1 MPSTAWAQDVT
12 YTNGFG
18 SDGSYQQATL
28 TTDKYDIDGDGQKD
42 NVYEIG
48 NAGQLYWFAGLV
60 NGTLSGVDKNLSA
73 NAVLTTDITVNEN
86 VLKDDG
92 THADETSNFRNWTPI
107 GSTFN
112 GGYTGKFDGKGH
124 TISGLYLIN
133 NSTGYTYVG
142 LFGVT
147 NGSAVITNLGV
158 VDSYFAGKSYVG
170 GVCARQNAGTISNC
184 YNAGSVCG
192 LASDSEAGGVCGDSD
207 VLKHCYNRG
216 KVWGSGYVG
225 SLIGINNSNGIEN
238 CYYLEGTAEK
248 GVGSS
253 PNVDVS
259 SCVVGKSA
267 EQFKRGEVT
276 YLLNQ
281 STSSGNLAW
290 YQNIEGD
297 AKDDFPVLDSNH
309 GTIYQV
315 TGKDNQITYSNQ
327 APCQHEEYNNGIC
340 TSCGTFE
347 EPAKSDE
354 IYKIANYGNLL
365 WFANEVN
372 RGSTA
377 INAELTCDITA
388 NDNLIA
394 ANGSVTEAPEYIWTP
409 IGNATNNY
417 TGKFDGKGHT
427 ISGLYVKSTTD
438 EYVGLFG
445 YVRNAEISN
454 VGVEDSYFDGAVYAG
469 GICGRGVSIT
479 ITNCY
484 STGEVRSSGS
494 NSYVGGICGYCIS
507 ISDSPVTITNC
518 YNIGEVSG
526 LGDHVGGVCGSSSS
540 SSSNCVI
547 SNCYYLVGMPAG
559 SNTTAKTD
567 MFECSKSQ
575 FASGEVAY
583 RLQGEQEGTVWG
595 QTLTGDNRQYYPVLG
610 GAKVYATTGCVTY
623 NNSGTSA
630 KNHNKEN
637 GICKDCG
644 AYDEATDSD
653 GDGYYEIGNAGKLYW
668 FAQQINSGN
677 KNNINAVLT
686 ADITVN
692 KGENT
697 GDVAN
702 CNGTKADGWI
712 DWVPMGKNSTGY
724 EYTGTFDGQNHT
736 VNGLYFNDTS
746 TSNIGLFGYNKGTIK
761 NVGVVDSYFN
771 GEINVGGVCGVN
783 GGNATITNCYNTGT
797 VGGKN
802 DVGGVCGWNTNGTI
816 KNCYN
821 TGQVSGTTCI
831 GGVCGYNYSATITNC
846 YYLSGTA
853 TGGIN
858 GADVEG
864 SAEVKTQEQFGS
876 GEVCYLLNGS
886 RSEGTEKN
894 PLAWYQNISSDSR
907 DTYPVL
913 TGTGTNTVYQVKILC
928 GGTDDVGKAYSN
940 TNKDITVEHILIG
953 PAVFNSGKKI
963 YSKICQREGCG
974 KTLYYA
980 DADCTIEAT
989 PNADET
995 AFAVASYTL
1004 ADATEYNS
1012 EAEFTVTSLAYKRKF
1027 YDDKWM
1033 AVYVPFAIDCSKL
1046 NADYEM
1052 ATINNF
1058 HEYEQED
1065 GTYNVVLE
1073 VKRVTKGGTIP
1084 ALTPC
1089 LIRMKTAPAEEVEK
1103 TLTFANAE
1111 FSAAADK
1118 SIDCSSVT
1126 RYYQFFGTLNGK
1138 TGLTAETDFVL
1149 NAGKLYKTS
1158 ESTVLLPQ
1166 RWYLSAT
1173 DRTSTPVE
1181 TASMLRS
1188 ISINVIGDGEATG
1201 IEDIHVNTESGADA
1215 SGSTGI
1221 YDLQGRK
1228 IISEPTKGMY
1238 IKNGKKYIK

>member
-92 THADETSNFRNWTPI
+92 TPADETSNFNFRNWTPI
-107 GSTFN
+107 GSTFA

-133 NSTGYTYVG
+133 ESTGSYTYVG

-147 NGSAVITNLGV
+147 KGSAVITNLGV

-170 GVCARQNAGTISNC
+170 GVCARQSAGTISNC
-184 YNAGSVCG
+184 YNAGSVRG
-192 LASDSEAGGVCGDSD
+192 LASDSKAGGVCGDSAG
-207 VLKHCYNRG
+207 LKHCYNRG

-225 SLIGINNSNGIEN
+225 SLIGENNANGIEN

-259 SCVVGKSA
+259 SCVVGKNA
-267 EQFKRGEVT
+267 EQFKSGEVT

-309 GTIYQV
+309 GTVYQV

-377 INAELTCDITA
+377 INAELICDITA

-438 EYVGLFG
+438 AYVGLFG

-454 VGVEDSYFDGAVYAG
+454 VGVEDSYFDSYFDGAVYAG
-469 GICGRGVSIT
+469 GICGHGLSIT

-507 ISDSPVTITNC
+507 IPDSPVTITNC

-526 LGDHVGGVCGSSSS
+526 SGDYVGGVCGSSSS
-540 SSSNCVI
+540 YCVI

-559 SNTTAKTD
+559 SNTTAQTD
-567 MFECSKSQ
+567 MFECSISQ

-677 KNNINAVLT
+677 NNNIKAVLT

-712 DWVPMGKNSTGY
+712 DWVPIGDNATGY
-724 EYTGTFDGQNHT
+724 KYTGIFDGKNHT
-736 VNGLYFNDTS
+736 VSGLYFNDTS
-746 TSNIGLFGYNKGTIK
+746 TSNIGLFGYNTGTIK

-783 GGNATITNCYNTGT
+783 EGNATITNCYNTGT
-797 VGGKN
+797 VGGKR
-802 DVGGVCGWNTNGTI
+802 DVGGVCGWNINGTI
-816 KNCYN
+816 ENCYN

-886 RSEGTEKN
+886 SPYGEWGQQLGVN
-894 PLAWYQNISSDSR
+894 D
-907 DTYPVL
+907 YPVL
-913 TGTGTNTVYQVKILC
+913 GSGYKVLMAAKDGLEGTNYWATFSNLNSNAELIAPTGDIAVYNATVSDGKLTLTKRSNNKVASGEGVLLKANCEYLNAKDFSDEVYAAATGENDLLATPAEAGVLNDTNYKHYRLTYNDVKTKEGIGFYL
-928 GGTDDVGKAYSN
+928 GVVKDEKGNVTSNDGSQIRVTPGKAYLKVS
-940 TNKDITVEHILIG
+940 IQ
-953 PAVFNSGKKI
+953 A
-963 YSKICQREGCG
+963 
-974 KTLYYA
+974 
-980 DADCTIEAT
+980 AT
-989 PNADET
+989 EPSTAKLVR
-995 AFAVASYTL
+995 AFA
-1004 ADATEYNS
+1004 
-1012 EAEFTVTSLAYKRKF
+1012 FPR
-1027 YDDKWM
+1027 
-1033 AVYVPFAIDCSKL
+1033 
-1046 NADYEM
+1046 
-1052 ATINNF
+1052 NN
-1058 HEYEQED
+1058 
-1065 GTYNVVLE
+1065 G
-1073 VKRVTKGGTIP
+1073 
-1084 ALTPC
+1084 
-1089 LIRMKTAPAEEVEK
+1089 
-1103 TLTFANAE
+1103 
-1111 FSAAADK
+1111 
-1118 SIDCSSVT
+1118 
-1126 RYYQFFGTLNGK
+1126 
-1138 TGLTAETDFVL
+1138 ET
-1149 NAGKLYKTS
+1149 
-1158 ESTVLLPQ
+1158 
-1166 RWYLSAT
+1166 
-1173 DRTSTPVE
+1173 
-1181 TASMLRS
+1181 
-1188 ISINVIGDGEATG
+1188 TG
-1201 IEDIHVNTESGADA
+1201 IECISVTDDNSHRNGNGE
-1215 SGSTGI
+1215 GI
-1221 YDLQGRK
+1221 FDLQGRK
-1228 IISEPTKGMY
+1228 VSKPTKGVY
-1238 IKNGKKYIK
+1238 IKNNKLFLN

>member
-1 MPSTAWAQDVT
+1 MPSTAWAED
-12 YTNGFG
+12 YDENGFG
-18 SDGSYQQATL
+18 SDESNPYQPAKQVSETYHSELNGTHSGYYA
-28 TTDKYDIDGDGQKD
+28 I
-42 NVYEIG
+42 E

-92 THADETSNFRNWTPI
+92 TPADDTSNFRNWTPI
-107 GSTFN
+107 GSTFT

-133 NSTGYTYVG
+133 ESTTGYTYVG

-147 NGSAVITNLGV
+147 GTGADISSLGV
-158 VDSYFAGKSYVG
+158 VDSYFAGASYVG
-170 GVCARQNAGTISNC
+170 GVCARHNGGTISNC
-184 YNAGSVCG
+184 FNAGSVHG
-192 LASDSEAGGVCGDSD
+192 LANSLYVGGVCGNGG

-216 KVWGSGYVG
+216 IVSGSGSVG
-225 SLIGINNSNGIEN
+225 SLIGQAGSTIEN
-238 CYYLEGTAEK
+238 CYYLEGTADQ
-248 GVGSS
+248 GVGKDNASTSS
-253 PNVDVS
+253 NVIM
-259 SCVVGKSA
+259 KTA

-297 AKDDFPVLDSNH
+297 AKDAFPVLDSSH
-309 GTIYQV
+309 GTVYQV
-315 TGKDNQITYSNQ
+315 TDGNNQITYINQ
-327 APCQHEEYNNGIC
+327 ALCQHEEYNNGIC

-354 IYKIANYGNLL
+354 IYQIKNYGNLL

-372 RGSTA
+372 RGYTT

-388 NDNLIA
+388 NDNLID
-394 ANGSVTEAPEYIWTP
+394 ANGNVTEAPEYIWTP

-417 TGKFDGKGHT
+417 TGKFDGKERT
-427 ISGLYVKSTTD
+427 ISGLYVKSTTG
-438 EYVGLFG
+438 YVGLFG

-494 NSYVGGICGYCIS
+494 ESYVGGICGDILGVPAS
-507 ISDSPVTITNC
+507 HATITNC

-526 LGDHVGGVCGSSSS
+526 SGDYVGGVCGS

-559 SNTTAKTD
+559 SNTAAQTD
-567 MFECSKSQ
+567 MFKCSISQ

-783 GGNATITNCYNTGT
+783 VGNATITNCYNTGT
-797 VGGKN
+797 VGGKR

-858 GADVEG
+858 GADATG

-886 RSEGTEKN
+886 SPYGEWGQQLGEN
-894 PLAWYQNISSDSR
+894 D
-907 DTYPVL
+907 YPVL
-913 TGTGTNTVYQVKILC
+913 GSVYKVLMAAKDGLEGTNYWATFSNLNSNAELIAPTGDIAVYNATVSDGKLTLTKRSDNRVAKGEGVLLKANSEYVNAKNISDGVSAAATGENDLLATPAEAGVLNDTNYKHYRLTYNKVSMKEGLGFYLGVVQYEEGNVTSNDGSQIRV
-928 GGTDDVGKAYSN
+928 TPGKAYLKVS
-940 TNKDITVEHILIG
+940 IQ
-953 PAVFNSGKKI
+953 A
-963 YSKICQREGCG
+963 
-974 KTLYYA
+974 
-980 DADCTIEAT
+980 AT
-989 PNADET
+989 EPSTAKLVR
-995 AFAVASYTL
+995 AFA
-1004 ADATEYNS
+1004 
-1012 EAEFTVTSLAYKRKF
+1012 FPR
-1027 YDDKWM
+1027 
-1033 AVYVPFAIDCSKL
+1033 
-1046 NADYEM
+1046 
-1052 ATINNF
+1052 NN
-1058 HEYEQED
+1058 
-1065 GTYNVVLE
+1065 G
-1073 VKRVTKGGTIP
+1073 
-1084 ALTPC
+1084 
-1089 LIRMKTAPAEEVEK
+1089 
-1103 TLTFANAE
+1103 
-1111 FSAAADK
+1111 
-1118 SIDCSSVT
+1118 
-1126 RYYQFFGTLNGK
+1126 
-1138 TGLTAETDFVL
+1138 ET
-1149 NAGKLYKTS
+1149 
-1158 ESTVLLPQ
+1158 
-1166 RWYLSAT
+1166 
-1173 DRTSTPVE
+1173 
-1181 TASMLRS
+1181 
-1188 ISINVIGDGEATG
+1188 TG
-1201 IEDIHVNTESGADA
+1201 IECISVTDDNSHRNGNAE
-1215 SGSTGI
+1215 GI
-1221 YDLQGRK
+1221 FDLQGRK
-1228 IISEPTKGMY
+1228 VSKPTKGVY
-1238 IKNGKKYIK
+1238 INNGKKVIIK

>member
-1 MPSTAWAQDVT
+1 MKKKITQLRWLAAMIMLVAAMVMPSTAWAED
-12 YTNGFG
+12 YDENGFG
-18 SDGSYQQATL
+18 SDESNPYQPAKQVSETYHSELNGTHSGYYA
-28 TTDKYDIDGDGQKD
+28 I
-42 NVYEIG
+42 E

-92 THADETSNFRNWTPI
+92 TPADETSNFRNWTPI
-107 GSTFN
+107 GSTFD

-133 NSTGYTYVG
+133 NPTDYTYVG

-147 NGSAVITNLGV
+147 RVGAVITNLGV

-184 YNAGSVCG
+184 YNAGSVRG
-192 LASDSEAGGVCGDSD
+192 LASNSEAGGVCGNSD

-216 KVWGSGYVG
+216 KVWGSGHVG
-225 SLIGINNSNGIEN
+225 SLIGKNNSNGIEN

-309 GTIYQV
+309 GTVYQV

-377 INAELTCDITA
+377 INAELICDITA

-438 EYVGLFG
+438 KYVGLFG
-445 YVRNAEISN
+445 FVRNAEISN

-494 NSYVGGICGYCIS
+494 ESYVGGICGYILG
-507 ISDSPVTITNC
+507 IPGSPVTITNC

-526 LGDHVGGVCGSSSS
+526 SGDYVGGVCGS

-559 SNTTAKTD
+559 SNTAAQTD
-567 MFECSKSQ
+567 MFKCSISQ
-575 FASGEVAY
+575 FA
-583 RLQGEQEGTVWG
+583 
-595 QTLTGDNRQYYPVLG
+595 
-610 GAKVYATTGCVTY
+610 
-623 NNSGTSA
+623 
-630 KNHNKEN
+630 
-637 GICKDCG
+637 
-644 AYDEATDSD
+644 
-653 GDGYYEIGNAGKLYW
+653 
-668 FAQQINSGN
+668 
-677 KNNINAVLT
+677 
-686 ADITVN
+686 
-692 KGENT
+692 
-697 GDVAN
+697 
-702 CNGTKADGWI
+702 
-712 DWVPMGKNSTGY
+712 
-724 EYTGTFDGQNHT
+724 
-736 VNGLYFNDTS
+736 
-746 TSNIGLFGYNKGTIK
+746 
-761 NVGVVDSYFN
+761 
-771 GEINVGGVCGVN
+771 
-783 GGNATITNCYNTGT
+783 
-797 VGGKN
+797 
-802 DVGGVCGWNTNGTI
+802 
-816 KNCYN
+816 
-821 TGQVSGTTCI
+821 
-831 GGVCGYNYSATITNC
+831 
-846 YYLSGTA
+846 
-853 TGGIN
+853 
-858 GADVEG
+858 
-864 SAEVKTQEQFGS
+864 S

-886 RSEGTEKN
+886 RSEGTEEN

-928 GGTDDVGKAYSN
+928 GGTVDAGNAYSN
-940 TNKDITVEHILIG
+940 TNKDITVEHIL
-953 PAVFNSGKKI
+953 PESPVFNSDKKI

-974 KTLYYA
+974 KAFYYS
-980 DADCTIEAT
+980 DAAGTIEAT
-989 PNADET
+989 LNAEET

-1004 ADATEYNS
+1004 TDATVYNS
-1012 EAEFTVTSLAYKRKF
+1012 EAEFTATSLAYKRTF

-1033 AVYVPFAIDCSKL
+1033 AVYVPFAIDCSQL
-1046 NADYEM
+1046 VSDYEM

-1089 LIRMKTAPAEEVEK
+1089 LIRMKTDSAAEVEK

-1138 TGLTAETDFVL
+1138 TGLTAGTDFVL
-1149 NAGKLYKTS
+1149 NAGKLYNTS

-1181 TASMLRS
+1181 PVTMLRS

-1201 IEDIHVNTESGADA
+1201 IEDIQVNTELGAAALSG
-1215 SGSTGI
+1215 TGI

-1228 IISEPTKGMY
+1228 INSEPTKGMY

>member
-1 MPSTAWAQDVT
+1 MKKKITRFKWLVTMLLLVTAMVMPSTAWALDVT

-92 THADETSNFRNWTPI
+92 TPADETSNFRNWTPI
-107 GSTFN
+107 GSTFA

-133 NSTGYTYVG
+133 ESTGSYTYVG

-147 NGSAVITNLGV
+147 KDSAVITNLGV

-170 GVCARQNAGTISNC
+170 GVCARQSAGTISNC

-192 LASDSEAGGVCGDSD
+192 LASDSKAGGVCGDSAG
-207 VLKHCYNRG
+207 LKHCYNRG
-216 KVWGSGYVG
+216 KVWGSGHVG
-225 SLIGINNSNGIEN
+225 SLIGKNNTNGIEN

-259 SCVVGKSA
+259 SCVVGKNA
-267 EQFKRGEVT
+267 EQFKSGEVT

-309 GTIYQV
+309 GTVYQV

-377 INAELTCDITA
+377 INAELICDITA

-438 EYVGLFG
+438 AYVGLFG

-454 VGVEDSYFDGAVYAG
+454 VGVEDSYFDGADYAG
-469 GICGRGVSIT
+469 GICGYGVSIT

-526 LGDHVGGVCGSSSS
+526 SGDHVGGVCGSSSS

-559 SNTTAKTD
+559 SNTAAQTD
-567 MFECSKSQ
+567 MFECSISQ

-677 KNNINAVLT
+677 NNNIKAVLT

-712 DWVPMGKNSTGY
+712 DWVPIGYNATGY
-724 EYTGTFDGQNHT
+724 KYTGIFDGKNHT
-736 VNGLYFNDTS
+736 VSGLYFNDTS
-746 TSNIGLFGYNKGTIK
+746 TSNIGLFGYNTGTIK

-771 GEINVGGVCGVN
+771 GEIHVGGVCGVN
-783 GGNATITNCYNTGT
+783 EGNATITNCYNTGT
-797 VGGKN
+797 VGGKG
-802 DVGGVCGWNTNGTI
+802 DVGGVCGWNIYGTI
-816 KNCYN
+816 ENCYN

-886 RSEGTEKN
+886 SPYGEWGQQLGVN
-894 PLAWYQNISSDSR
+894 D
-907 DTYPVL
+907 YPVL
-913 TGTGTNTVYQVKILC
+913 GSVYKVLMAAKDGLEGTNYWATFSNLNSNAELIAPTGDIAVYNATVSDGKLTLTKRSNNKVASGEGVLLKANCEYLNAKDFSDEVYAAATGENDLLATPAEAGVLNDTNYKHYRLTYNDVKTKEGIGFYL
-928 GGTDDVGKAYSN
+928 GVVKDEKGNVTSNDGSQIRVTPGKAYLKVS
-940 TNKDITVEHILIG
+940 IQ
-953 PAVFNSGKKI
+953 A
-963 YSKICQREGCG
+963 
-974 KTLYYA
+974 
-980 DADCTIEAT
+980 AT
-989 PNADET
+989 EPSTAKLVR
-995 AFAVASYTL
+995 AFA
-1004 ADATEYNS
+1004 
-1012 EAEFTVTSLAYKRKF
+1012 FPR
-1027 YDDKWM
+1027 
-1033 AVYVPFAIDCSKL
+1033 
-1046 NADYEM
+1046 
-1052 ATINNF
+1052 NN
-1058 HEYEQED
+1058 
-1065 GTYNVVLE
+1065 G
-1073 VKRVTKGGTIP
+1073 
-1084 ALTPC
+1084 
-1089 LIRMKTAPAEEVEK
+1089 
-1103 TLTFANAE
+1103 
-1111 FSAAADK
+1111 
-1118 SIDCSSVT
+1118 
-1126 RYYQFFGTLNGK
+1126 
-1138 TGLTAETDFVL
+1138 ET
-1149 NAGKLYKTS
+1149 
-1158 ESTVLLPQ
+1158 
-1166 RWYLSAT
+1166 
-1173 DRTSTPVE
+1173 
-1181 TASMLRS
+1181 
-1188 ISINVIGDGEATG
+1188 TG
-1201 IEDIHVNTESGADA
+1201 IECISVTDDNSHRNGNAE
-1215 SGSTGI
+1215 GI
-1221 YDLQGRK
+1221 FDLQGRK
-1228 IISEPTKGMY
+1228 VSKPTKGVY
-1238 IKNGKKYIK
+1238 IKNNKLFLN

>member
-1 MPSTAWAQDVT
+1 MKKKIIQLRWIAAMIMLVAAMVMPSTAWAQDVT

-107 GSTFN
+107 GSTFA

-133 NSTGYTYVG
+133 ESTGSYTYVG

-147 NGSAVITNLGV
+147 KDSAVITNLGV

-170 GVCARQNAGTISNC
+170 GVCARQSAGTISNC
-184 YNAGSVCG
+184 YNAGSVRG
-192 LASDSEAGGVCGDSD
+192 LASDSKAGGVCGDSAG
-207 VLKHCYNRG
+207 LKHCYNRG

-225 SLIGINNSNGIEN
+225 SLIGINNAHGIEN

-259 SCVVGKSA
+259 SCVVGKNA
-267 EQFKRGEVT
+267 EQFKSGEVT

-309 GTIYQV
+309 GTVYQV

-377 INAELTCDITA
+377 INAELICDITA

-409 IGNATNNY
+409 IGNATNYY

-438 EYVGLFG
+438 AYVGLFG

-469 GICGRGVSIT
+469 GICGYGVSIT

-526 LGDHVGGVCGSSSS
+526 SGDHVGGVCGSSSS

-559 SNTTAKTD
+559 SNTAAQTD
-567 MFECSKSQ
+567 MFECSISQ

-677 KNNINAVLT
+677 NNNIKAVLT

-712 DWVPMGKNSTGY
+712 DWVPIGYNATGY
-724 EYTGTFDGQNHT
+724 KYTGIFDGKNHT
-736 VNGLYFNDTS
+736 VSGLYFNDTS
-746 TSNIGLFGYNKGTIK
+746 TSNIGLFGYNTGTIK

-771 GEINVGGVCGVN
+771 GEIHVGGVCGVN
-783 GGNATITNCYNTGT
+783 EGNATITNCYNTGT
-797 VGGKN
+797 VGGKG
-802 DVGGVCGWNTNGTI
+802 DVGGVCGWNINGTI
-816 KNCYN
+816 ENCYN

-886 RSEGTEKN
+886 SPYGEWGQQLGTDDYPVHLDYKIIRAAQDGPTGTNYWATFSNRDSNAEIIAPTGGTIKVYN
-894 PLAWYQNISSDSR
+894 ATVSGGTMTLTPRSDSR
-907 DTYPVL
+907 VKAGEGVLLKANSEYVNAKNIADEVTEAGYDENELRATQKEEEIIDAEYGYRLFHLTYNNSETKDKLGFYLGVA
-913 TGTGTNTVYQVKILC
+913 TVDGSTYSDGTHLKATP
-928 GGTDDVGKAYSN
+928 GKAYLMVSTEAA
-940 TNKDITVEHILIG
+940 TN
-953 PAVFNSGKKI
+953 PA
-963 YSKICQREGCG
+963 
-974 KTLYYA
+974 
-980 DADCTIEAT
+980 
-989 PNADET
+989 T
-995 AFAVASYTL
+995 AALARGFAFG
-1004 ADATEYNS
+1004 D
-1012 EAEFTVTSLAYKRKF
+1012 
-1027 YDDKWM
+1027 YDD
-1033 AVYVPFAIDCSKL
+1033 V
-1046 NADYEM
+1046 
-1052 ATINNF
+1052 
-1058 HEYEQED
+1058 
-1065 GTYNVVLE
+1065 
-1073 VKRVTKGGTIP
+1073 
-1084 ALTPC
+1084 
-1089 LIRMKTAPAEEVEK
+1089 
-1103 TLTFANAE
+1103 
-1111 FSAAADK
+1111 
-1118 SIDCSSVT
+1118 
-1126 RYYQFFGTLNGK
+1126 
-1138 TGLTAETDFVL
+1138 
-1149 NAGKLYKTS
+1149 
-1158 ESTVLLPQ
+1158 
-1166 RWYLSAT
+1166 
-1173 DRTSTPVE
+1173 
-1181 TASMLRS
+1181 
-1188 ISINVIGDGEATG
+1188 TG
-1201 IEDIHVNTESGADA
+1201 IECITVTDEGTYGNAQD
-1215 SGSTGI
+1215 GI
-1221 YDLQGRK
+1221 FDLTGRK
-1228 IISEPTKGMY
+1228 VSNPAQGLY
-1238 IKNGKKYIK
+1238 IKNGKKVIIK

>member
-28 TTDKYDIDGDGQKD
+28 TTDKYDIDGNGQKD

-92 THADETSNFRNWTPI
+92 TPAVETSNFRNWTPI
-107 GSTFN
+107 GSTFA

-133 NSTGYTYVG
+133 ESTGSYTYVG

-147 NGSAVITNLGV
+147 KGSAVITNLGV
-158 VDSYFAGKSYVG
+158 VDSYFAGSKSYVG

-225 SLIGINNSNGIEN
+225 SLIGKNNSNGIEN
-238 CYYLEGTAEK
+238 CYYLVGTAEK

-327 APCQHEEYNNGIC
+327 APCQHEKYNNGIC

-372 RGSTA
+372 RRSTA

-445 YVRNAEISN
+445 YVSNAEISN

-469 GICGRGVSIT
+469 GICGRGLSIT

-484 STGEVRSSGS
+484 STGEVRSSGRE
-494 NSYVGGICGYCIS
+494 SYVGGICGYILGIPAS
-507 ISDSPVTITNC
+507 HATITNC

-526 LGDHVGGVCGSSSS
+526 SGDYVGGVCGSSSS
-540 SSSNCVI
+540 DCVI

-559 SNTTAKTD
+559 SNTVAQTD
-567 MFECSKSQ
+567 MFKCSISQ

-677 KNNINAVLT
+677 NNNINAMLT

-712 DWVPMGKNSTGY
+712 DWVPIGDTATGY
-724 EYTGTFDGQNHT
+724 KYTGIFDGKNHT
-736 VNGLYFNDTS
+736 VSGLYFNDTS
-746 TSNIGLFGYNKGTIK
+746 TSNIGLFGYNTGTIK

-783 GGNATITNCYNTGT
+783 EGNATITNCYNTGT
-797 VGGKN
+797 VGGKR
-802 DVGGVCGWNTNGTI
+802 DVGGVCGWNISGTI
-816 KNCYN
+816 ENCYN

-831 GGVCGYNYSATITNC
+831 GGVCGYIYSATITNC

-864 SAEVKTQEQFGS
+864 SAEVKTKEQFGS

-886 RSEGTEKN
+886 SPYGEWGQQLGVN
-894 PLAWYQNISSDSR
+894 D
-907 DTYPVL
+907 YPVL
-913 TGTGTNTVYQVKILC
+913 GSVYKVLMAAKDGLEGTNYWATFSNLNSDATLLVPSPRNLTVYNATVSSGTMTLKKRTDSQVAKGEGVLLKTDGEYVNVKKNETDNLTKIDYAYNNLVATPATEKTINAEA
-928 GGTDDVGKAYSN
+928 GYTLYRLTYNNSTEKTGLGFYLGLVKDANGTVLSQDGSQLKATPGKAYLKVSTGAATN
-940 TNKDITVEHILIG
+940 TANAAPARGFVFPGDDETTGIG
-953 PAVFNSGKKI
+953 EIVIEGDAGISG
-963 YSKICQREGCG
+963 S
-974 KTLYYA
+974 A
-980 DADCTIEAT
+980 
-989 PNADET
+989 NADGRI
-995 AFAVASYTL
+995 
-1004 ADATEYNS
+1004 YNLQGQQ
-1012 EAEFTVTSLAYKRKF
+1012 V
-1027 YDDKWM
+1027 
-1033 AVYVPFAIDCSKL
+1033 
-1046 NADYEM
+1046 
-1052 ATINNF
+1052 
-1058 HEYEQED
+1058 
-1065 GTYNVVLE
+1065 
-1073 VKRVTKGGTIP
+1073 
-1084 ALTPC
+1084 
-1089 LIRMKTAPAEEVEK
+1089 TAPVK
-1103 TLTFANAE
+1103 
-1111 FSAAADK
+1111 
-1118 SIDCSSVT
+1118 
-1126 RYYQFFGTLNGK
+1126 
-1138 TGLTAETDFVL
+1138 GL
-1149 NAGKLYKTS
+1149 
-1158 ESTVLLPQ
+1158 
-1166 RWYLSAT
+1166 
-1173 DRTSTPVE
+1173 
-1181 TASMLRS
+1181 
-1188 ISINVIGDGEATG
+1188 
-1201 IEDIHVNTESGADA
+1201 
-1215 SGSTGI
+1215 
-1221 YDLQGRK
+1221 
-1228 IISEPTKGMY
+1228 Y
-1238 IKNGKKYIK
+1238 IKNNKKVVIK

>member
-1 MPSTAWAQDVT
+1 M
-12 YTNGFG
+12 
-18 SDGSYQQATL
+18 
-28 TTDKYDIDGDGQKD
+28 
-42 NVYEIG
+42 
-48 NAGQLYWFAGLV
+48 
-60 NGTLSGVDKNLSA
+60 
-73 NAVLTTDITVNEN
+73 
-86 VLKDDG
+86 
-92 THADETSNFRNWTPI
+92 
-107 GSTFN
+107 
-112 GGYTGKFDGKGH
+112 
-124 TISGLYLIN
+124 
-133 NSTGYTYVG
+133 
-142 LFGVT
+142 
-147 NGSAVITNLGV
+147 
-158 VDSYFAGKSYVG
+158 
-170 GVCARQNAGTISNC
+170 
-184 YNAGSVCG
+184 
-192 LASDSEAGGVCGDSD
+192 
-207 VLKHCYNRG
+207 
-216 KVWGSGYVG
+216 
-225 SLIGINNSNGIEN
+225 
-238 CYYLEGTAEK
+238 
-248 GVGSS
+248 
-253 PNVDVS
+253 
-259 SCVVGKSA
+259 
-267 EQFKRGEVT
+267 
-276 YLLNQ
+276 
-281 STSSGNLAW
+281 
-290 YQNIEGD
+290 
-297 AKDDFPVLDSNH
+297 LDSNH
-309 GTIYQV
+309 GTVYQV

-377 INAELTCDITA
+377 INAELICDITA

-438 EYVGLFG
+438 AYVGLFG

-469 GICGRGVSIT
+469 GICGHGVSIT

-494 NSYVGGICGYCIS
+494 NSYVGGICGVCIS
-507 ISDSPVTITNC
+507 IQDSPVTITNC

-526 LGDHVGGVCGSSSS
+526 SGDYVGGVCGS

-559 SNTTAKTD
+559 SNTAAQTD
-567 MFECSKSQ
+567 MFECSISQ

-677 KNNINAVLT
+677 NNNIKAVLT

-712 DWVPMGKNSTGY
+712 DWVPIGDNATGY
-724 EYTGTFDGQNHT
+724 KYTGIFDGKNHT
-736 VNGLYFNDTS
+736 VSGLYFNDTS
-746 TSNIGLFGYNKGTIK
+746 TSNIGLFGYNTGTIK

-783 GGNATITNCYNTGT
+783 EGNATITNCYNTGT
-797 VGGKN
+797 VGGKR
-802 DVGGVCGWNTNGTI
+802 DVGGVCGWNINGTI
-816 KNCYN
+816 ENCYN

-886 RSEGTEKN
+886 SPYGEWGQQLGTDDYPVHLDYKIIRAAQDGPTGTNYWATFSNRDSNAEIIAPTGGTIKVYN
-894 PLAWYQNISSDSR
+894 ATVSGGTMTLTPRSDSR
-907 DTYPVL
+907 VKAGEGVLLKANSEYVNAKNIADEVTEAGYDENELRATQKEEEIIDAEYGYRLFHLTYNNSETKDKLGFYLGVA
-913 TGTGTNTVYQVKILC
+913 TVDGSTYSDGTHLKATP
-928 GGTDDVGKAYSN
+928 GKAYLMVSTEAA
-940 TNKDITVEHILIG
+940 TN
-953 PAVFNSGKKI
+953 PA
-963 YSKICQREGCG
+963 
-974 KTLYYA
+974 
-980 DADCTIEAT
+980 
-989 PNADET
+989 T
-995 AFAVASYTL
+995 AALARGFAFG
-1004 ADATEYNS
+1004 D
-1012 EAEFTVTSLAYKRKF
+1012 
-1027 YDDKWM
+1027 YDD
-1033 AVYVPFAIDCSKL
+1033 V
-1046 NADYEM
+1046 
-1052 ATINNF
+1052 
-1058 HEYEQED
+1058 
-1065 GTYNVVLE
+1065 
-1073 VKRVTKGGTIP
+1073 
-1084 ALTPC
+1084 
-1089 LIRMKTAPAEEVEK
+1089 
-1103 TLTFANAE
+1103 
-1111 FSAAADK
+1111 
-1118 SIDCSSVT
+1118 
-1126 RYYQFFGTLNGK
+1126 
-1138 TGLTAETDFVL
+1138 
-1149 NAGKLYKTS
+1149 
-1158 ESTVLLPQ
+1158 
-1166 RWYLSAT
+1166 
-1173 DRTSTPVE
+1173 
-1181 TASMLRS
+1181 
-1188 ISINVIGDGEATG
+1188 TG
-1201 IEDIHVNTESGADA
+1201 IECITVTDEGTYGNAQD
-1215 SGSTGI
+1215 GI
-1221 YDLQGRK
+1221 FDLTGRK
-1228 IISEPTKGMY
+1228 VSNPAQGLY
-1238 IKNGKKYIK
+1238 IKNGKKVIIK

>member
-1 MPSTAWAQDVT
+1 MPSTAWAED
-12 YTNGFG
+12 YDENGFG
-18 SDGSYQQATL
+18 SDESNPYQPAKQVSETYHSELNGTHSGYYA
-28 TTDKYDIDGDGQKD
+28 I
-42 NVYEIG
+42 E

-92 THADETSNFRNWTPI
+92 TPAVETSNFRNWTPI
-107 GSTFN
+107 GSTFA

-133 NSTGYTYVG
+133 ESTGSYTYVG

-147 NGSAVITNLGV
+147 KGSAVITNLGV

-225 SLIGINNSNGIEN
+225 SLIGKNNSNGIEN

-469 GICGRGVSIT
+469 GICGRGLSIT

-494 NSYVGGICGYCIS
+494 ESYVGGICGYILGIPAS
-507 ISDSPVTITNC
+507 HATITNC

-526 LGDHVGGVCGSSSS
+526 SGDYVGGVCGSSSS
-540 SSSNCVI
+540 DCVI

-559 SNTTAKTD
+559 SNTVAQTD
-567 MFECSKSQ
+567 MFKCSISQ

-677 KNNINAVLT
+677 NNNINAMLT

-712 DWVPMGKNSTGY
+712 DWVPIGDTATGY
-724 EYTGTFDGQNHT
+724 KYTGIFDGKNHT
-736 VNGLYFNDTS
+736 VSGLYFNDTS
-746 TSNIGLFGYNKGTIK
+746 TSNIGLFGYNTGTIK

-783 GGNATITNCYNTGT
+783 EGNATITNCYNTGT
-797 VGGKN
+797 VGGKT
-802 DVGGVCGWNTNGTI
+802 DVGGVCGWNISGTI
-816 KNCYN
+816 ENCYN

-831 GGVCGYNYSATITNC
+831 GGVCGYIYSATITNC

-864 SAEVKTQEQFGS
+864 SAEVKTKEQFGS

-886 RSEGTEKN
+886 SPYGEWGQQLGVN
-894 PLAWYQNISSDSR
+894 D
-907 DTYPVL
+907 YPVL
-913 TGTGTNTVYQVKILC
+913 GSVYKVLMAAKDGQEGTNYWATFSNMNSNAELMAPTGEITVYNATVS
-928 GGTDDVGKAYSN
+928 GGTLTLTKRSDKKVALGEGVLLKANCEYVNAMNISDEVYATATEETHLVATPATEETKTADDGYKLYRLTYNKVETKEGLGFYLGIVGDSKDGSQLKATPGKAYLKVS
-940 TNKDITVEHILIG
+940 TQ
-953 PAVFNSGKKI
+953 A
-963 YSKICQREGCG
+963 
-974 KTLYYA
+974 
-980 DADCTIEAT
+980 
-989 PNADET
+989 
-995 AFAVASYTL
+995 
-1004 ADATEYNS
+1004 ATEPS
-1012 EAEFTVTSLAYKRKF
+1012 TAKLARG
-1027 YDDKWM
+1027 
-1033 AVYVPFAIDCSKL
+1033 FA
-1046 NADYEM
+1046 
-1052 ATINNF
+1052 
-1058 HEYEQED
+1058 
-1065 GTYNVVLE
+1065 
-1073 VKRVTKGGTIP
+1073 
-1084 ALTPC
+1084 
-1089 LIRMKTAPAEEVEK
+1089 
-1103 TLTFANAE
+1103 
-1111 FSAAADK
+1111 FS
-1118 SIDCSSVT
+1118 
-1126 RYYQFFGTLNGK
+1126 
-1138 TGLTAETDFVL
+1138 
-1149 NAGKLYKTS
+1149 
-1158 ESTVLLPQ
+1158 
-1166 RWYLSAT
+1166 
-1173 DRTSTPVE
+1173 
-1181 TASMLRS
+1181 
-1188 ISINVIGDGEATG
+1188 GDGETTG
-1201 IEDIHVNTESGADA
+1201 IECITITDEG
-1215 SGSTGI
+1215 TGNNRVEGI
-1221 YDLQGRK
+1221 FDLQGRK
-1228 IISEPTKGMY
+1228 VSKPTKGVY
-1238 IKNGKKYIK
+1238 INNGKKVIIK